1 MLAFGW
7 TSVSWHLFRVPQK
20 SRQHTAAHV
29 NGVMFLENIMPE
41 YKTLLEF
48 SRPEFVKDLSVNRI
62 QEQGLLKVWLLVS
75 KGDSEQSIEL
85 SGFDDLARS
94 ISSLL
99 EAERAVISKEIN
111 SSKEFG
117 TIRIECW
124 VDEDYSEYS
133 CDAAD

>member
-1 MLAFGW
+1 
-7 TSVSWHLFRVPQK
+7 
-20 SRQHTAAHV
+20 
-29 NGVMFLENIMPE
+29 MFLENIMPE